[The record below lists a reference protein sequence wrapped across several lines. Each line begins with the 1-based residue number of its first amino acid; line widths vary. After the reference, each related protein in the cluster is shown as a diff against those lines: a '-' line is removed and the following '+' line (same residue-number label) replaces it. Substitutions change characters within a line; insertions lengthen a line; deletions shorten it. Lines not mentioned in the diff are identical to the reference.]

1 MAKKKLSRAQV
12 GKIQSRMSKDTKM
25 LLDDKL
31 MYGSQSH
38 VATSAQKL
46 IDLFTGLLNK
56 IVKRI

>member
-1 MAKKKLSRAQV
+1 MAKKKLTRSQV
-12 GKIQSRMSKDTKM
+12 GRIQGRMSKDTKM

-31 MYGSQSH
+31 MYGAQSN